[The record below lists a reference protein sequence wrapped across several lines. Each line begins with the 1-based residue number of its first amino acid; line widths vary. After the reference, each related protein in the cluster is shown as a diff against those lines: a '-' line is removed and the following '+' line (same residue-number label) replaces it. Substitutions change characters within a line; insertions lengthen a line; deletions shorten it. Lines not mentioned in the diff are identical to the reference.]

1 MLPRARIPESSCSSA
16 ALQHSPCS
24 FAPGPDAHEKIRK
37 TISPLSLL
45 FLSCQPRPYV
55 RHLPPAPRRVLW
67 LLQCSTYTMTW
78 PLPSSRPLLKDLS
91 TAACSISNSI
101 RFQLEHLLHLLM
113 AGGSPL
119 HAIPNTSFFYTR
131 QKRGRIL
138 PRNCHLAS
146 DVSLTCNHSSCH
158 TLPSTST
165 TFDSKFSNHGVA
177 SAAHKPTHIMT
188 VRVAAFPP
196 NSTWL
201 FESSVTRVDFSSSL
215 FLVVMFMP
223 CVPGKT
229 HFPSPVDPSS
239 CYQRI
244 FPSVYH
250 PLPSAS
256 HPEIPV
262 VIMCP

>member
-1 MLPRARIPESSCSSA
+1 MFDKLTLDHRTTVDLEPPPEAIQASTQYDLFRSSFDTWLCCRVPAFQSRLA
-16 ALQHSPCS
+16 HRQHSNTVPVLLRLV
-24 FAPGPDAHEKIRK
+24 PTHTRRLRK

-45 FLSCQPRPYV
+45 FLSCQPRPCV
-55 RHLPPAPRRVLW
+55 RHRPPSPRRVLW

-91 TAACSISNSI
+91 TATCSISNSI
-101 RFQLEHLLHLLM
+101 RFQLGNLLHLLM
-113 AGGSPL
+113 VGGSPL
-119 HAIPNTSFFYTR
+119 YGIPNTSFFYTR

-146 DVSLTCNHSSCH
+146 DVSLTCKRSSCH

-201 FESSVTRVDFSSSL
+201 FGPARSKVSFLFSAGLGIAVRLSNL
-215 FLVVMFMP
+215 
-223 CVPGKT
+223 
-229 HFPSPVDPSS
+229 
-239 CYQRI
+239 Q
-244 FPSVYH
+244 
-250 PLPSAS
+250 
-256 HPEIPV
+256 
-262 VIMCP
+262 

>member
-37 TISPLSLL
+37 TISPLPLL
-45 FLSCQPRPYV
+45 FLSCQPRPDA
-55 RHLPPAPRRVLW
+55 RHLPPSPRRVLW

-78 PLPSSRPLLKDLS
+78 PLPFSRPLLKDLS
-91 TAACSISNSI
+91 TAACSISNPI
-101 RFQLEHLLHLLM
+101 RFQLENLLHLLM

-119 HAIPNTSFFYTR
+119 YAIPNTSFFYTR

-146 DVSLTCNHSSCH
+146 DVSLTCKHSSCH

-177 SAAHKPTHIMT
+177 SAAHKPTHIMA
-188 VRVAAFPP
+188 VRVAAFSPTKLHVAVRSIARPMPVPSLHLCASKSRSPP
-196 NSTWL
+196 ARVHVSFL
-201 FESSVTRVDFSSSL
+201 FSAGLGVAVR
-215 FLVVMFMP
+215 
-223 CVPGKT
+223 
-229 HFPSPVDPSS
+229 
-239 CYQRI
+239 
-244 FPSVYH
+244 
-250 PLPSAS
+250 LPNLQ
-256 HPEIPV
+256 
-262 VIMCP
+262 